1 MKGSFKIASIAG
13 IGIYLHWTFLALI
26 AWLMTA
32 AFIAS
37 QSVAGTALAFAF
49 VFALFTCVV
58 LHELGHALMAKR
70 FGIKTQDITLL
81 PIGGLARLE
90 RMPEKPGQEFWVA
103 LAGPLVNVIIAAML
117 FGALAFTRGLES
129 ISNPEFL
136 KNNLLVRLM
145 WVNVFLVAFNLL
157 PAFPMDGGR
166 ILRALLAARMGRRR
180 ATAIAAKIGQFFA
193 MVLGFIG
200 FFHNPFLIFIA
211 IFVYFGAQ
219 AEAELVEA
227 TSLIQ
232 GLQVRDAMMSRFR
245 ALAPDDTLATA
256 VRELLAGSQ
265 DEFPVITDSK
275 VEGVLRRQD
284 IIKGLAER
292 DQQIPVR
299 ELAAHQC
306 DGVEASAP
314 LEKTL
319 ETMRREGCRSIP
331 VLDTGK
337 VVGLLTLDN
346 ISELI
351 MVRSALSGNQRP
363 GFTPSI

>member
-1 MKGSFKIASIAG
+1 MRGSIKVASVGG
-13 IGIYLHWTFLALI
+13 IGIYLHWTFVALMSWLVI
-26 AWLMTA
+26 AG
-32 AFIAS
+32 FIAGKS
-37 QSVAGTALAFAF
+37 LAGSASAF
-49 VFALFTCVV
+49 VFTVAIFTCVV

-90 RMPEKPGQEFWVA
+90 KIPEKPAQEFWVA
-103 LAGPLVNVIIAAML
+103 VAGPLVNVIIVGIL
-117 FGALAFTRGLES
+117 FGFIFIQGGLES
-129 ISNPEFL
+129 IQFPEL
-136 KNNLLVRLM
+136 HTNNLLVRLI
-145 WVNVFLVAFNLL
+145 WVNAFLVAFNLL

-166 ILRALLAARMGRRR
+166 ILRALLAMRLGRRR
-180 ATAIAAKIGQFFA
+180 ATAIAANIGQFMAIVFGI
-193 MVLGFIG
+193 VG

-219 AEAELVEA
+219 AEAELVET

-245 ALAPDDTLATA
+245 ALAPEDTLATA

-275 VEGVLRRQD
+275 VEGVLQRQD

-292 DQQIPVR
+292 DQQIAVR
-299 ELAAHQC
+299 ELATHQC
-306 DGVEASAP
+306 TGVEANAP
-314 LEKTL
+314 LERTL
-319 ETMRREGCRSIP
+319 ETMRRDGCRTIP
-331 VLDTGK
+331 VFETGRI
-337 VVGLLTLDN
+337 VGLLTMEN

-351 MVRSALSGNQRP
+351 MVRSALNGNEKAR
-363 GFTPSI
+363 FALS

>member
-1 MKGSFKIASIAG
+1 MKGSLKIASISG

-26 AWLMTA
+26 GWLTTA

-37 QSVAGTALAFAF
+37 QSVVETALAFVF

-103 LAGPLVNVIIAAML
+103 LAGPLVNVIIAAIL
-117 FGALAFTRGLES
+117 FGALALSGSVES

-193 MVLGFIG
+193 MILGFIG

-227 TSLIQ
+227 TSLIE

-245 ALAPDDTLATA
+245 TLAPNDTLATA
-256 VRELLAGSQ
+256 VTELLAGSQ
-265 DEFPVITDSK
+265 EEFPVMSDSK
-275 VEGVLRRQD
+275 VEGILRRQD
-284 IIKGLAER
+284 IVRGLAEHDR
-292 DQQIPVR
+292 TVAVR
-299 ELAAHQC
+299 ELASQQGG
-306 DGVEASAP
+306 GVEAGAP
-314 LEKTL
+314 LDQAL
-319 ETMRREGCRSIP
+319 ETMRREGSKTVP
-331 VLDTGK
+331 VFDAGK
-337 VVGLLTLDN
+337 LVGLLTLEN

-351 MVRSALSGNQRP
+351 MVRSALGGNQRAP
-363 GFTPSI
+363 LALQ